1 MKYRNGK
8 CYDDFGREMSQAQIN
23 TIVRESQE
31 YLKQVSCPMSI
42 KLNVS
47 KELSKEDIKE
57 KFKNSNFKI
66 K

>member
-23 TIVRESQE
+23 TMVRESQE

-47 KELSKEDIKE
+47 KELPKEDIKE

>member
-23 TIVRESQE
+23 TMVRESQE

-47 KELSKEDIKE
+47 KELTKEDIRDKLS
-57 KFKNSNFKI
+57 KNFKVS
-66 K
+66 

>member
-23 TIVRESQE
+23 TMVRESQE

-47 KELSKEDIKE
+47 KELSKEYIRDKLS
-57 KFKNSNFKI
+57 KNFI
-66 K
+66 IT

>member
-23 TIVRESQE
+23 TMVRESQE
-31 YLKQVSCPMSI
+31 YLKQVSYLMPI

-47 KELSKEDIKE
+47 KELSKEDIRDKLS
-57 KFKNSNFKI
+57 KNFKVS
-66 K
+66 

>member
-8 CYDDFGREMSQAQIN
+8 CYDDFGHEMSQAQIN
-23 TIVRESQE
+23 TMVRESQE

-47 KELSKEDIKE
+47 KELSKEDIRDKLS
-57 KFKNSNFKI
+57 KNFKVS
-66 K
+66 

>member
-23 TIVRESQE
+23 TMVRESQE
-31 YLKQVSCPMSI
+31 YLKQVSCPISI

-47 KELSKEDIKE
+47 KELSKEDIRDKLS
-57 KFKNSNFKI
+57 KNFKVS
-66 K
+66 

>member
-8 CYDDFGREMSQAQIN
+8 CYDDFGHEMSQAQIN
-23 TIVRESQE
+23 TMVRESQE
-31 YLKQVSCPMSI
+31 YLKQVSCPMAI
-42 KLNVS
+42 KLNIS

>member
-23 TIVRESQE
+23 TMVRESQE

-42 KLNVS
+42 KLNVN
-47 KELSKEDIKE
+47 KELSKEDIKD
-57 KFKNSNFKI
+57 KLSKNFKVS
-66 K
+66 

>member
-23 TIVRESQE
+23 TMVRESQE

-47 KELSKEDIKE
+47 KELTKEDIRDKLS
-57 KFKNSNFKI
+57 KNFKI
-66 K
+66 L

>member
-23 TIVRESQE
+23 TMVRESQE

>member
-23 TIVRESQE
+23 IMVRESQE

-47 KELSKEDIKE
+47 KELSKEDIRDKLS
-57 KFKNSNFKI
+57 KNFKVS
-66 K
+66 

>member
-23 TIVRESQE
+23 IMVRESQE